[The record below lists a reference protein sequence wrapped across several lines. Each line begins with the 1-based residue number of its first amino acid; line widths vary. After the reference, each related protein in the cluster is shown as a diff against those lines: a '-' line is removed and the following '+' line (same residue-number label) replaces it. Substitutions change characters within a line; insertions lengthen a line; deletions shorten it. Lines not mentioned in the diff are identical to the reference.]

1 MLAFLGWNPG
11 TSQEIFS
18 MNELIQTFSL
28 KRVGKAGAKFDF
40 DKTKTQG
47 IHIHCPEGSVP
58 KDGPSAGTAI
68 TVALFSLFTNKKI
81 KHDFAITGEISLQ
94 GNVTEIG
101 GLDLKIIGGIQGG
114 VKSFIYPEKNKKD
127 FKEFME
133 KYKNKDIIKNIKFY
147 PVNTF
152 DEVLKLILV

>member
-1 MLAFLGWNPG
+1 MNVAKTLAWNSIDDHTKKLLMKRKE
-11 TSQEIFS
+11 TS
-18 MNELIQTFSL
+18 N
-28 KRVGKAGAKFDF
+28 
-40 DKTKTQG
+40 QG

-81 KHDFAITGEISLQ
+81 KHNFAITGEISLQ

-114 VKSFIYPEKNKKD
+114 VKSFIYPEKNKKE
-127 FKEFME
+127 FNEFME
-133 KYKNKDIIKNIKFY
+133 KYKDKDILKDITFY

-152 DEVLKLILV
+152 NEVLKLILV